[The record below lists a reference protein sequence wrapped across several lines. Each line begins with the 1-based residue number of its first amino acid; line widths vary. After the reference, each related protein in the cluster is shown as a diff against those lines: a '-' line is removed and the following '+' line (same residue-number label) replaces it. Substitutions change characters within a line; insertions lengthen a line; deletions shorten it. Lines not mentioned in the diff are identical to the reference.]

1 MNVEQSKILRRM
13 SVFSD
18 SKALANA
25 IRKESNNY
33 ICSEAAEHIDGLWQ
47 YCGELAIEIKRLQT
61 LVKENAEISIALN
74 QSQAKGVPISV
85 TACTSE
91 GSHECNPAYLSTQP
105 EKPIAESSLQKLARI
120 QNFENH
126 LEQEI
131 PKCSRVNAACHNKKE
146 ERSHVSNAPQHEYLT
161 LILPMLPNHSVQIYG
176 HAKNT
181 PPQFLPLAEL
191 FLTMLRDQAIRM
203 VNAEPRGVRYQFDT
217 FSRAATDLVSA
228 MEPPSK
234 ERRSK
239 AEDR

>member
-33 ICSEAAEHIDGLWQ
+33 ISSEAAEHIDGLWQ
-47 YCGELAIEIKRLQT
+47 YCGELANEIKHLQT
-61 LVKENAEISIALN
+61 LVKENAEISIPLN
-74 QSQAKGVPISV
+74 QSRAKAIPISV

-91 GSHECNPAYLSTQP
+91 EIHECNPAYLSTQP
-105 EKPIAESSLQKLARI
+105 EQPIAESSLQKLARI
-120 QNFENH
+120 QNYENH

-131 PKCSRVNAACHNKKE
+131 PKCSQVNVACHNKKE

-161 LILPMLPNHSVQIYG
+161 LALPILPNHSVQIYG
-176 HAKNT
+176 LAKNT

-203 VNAEPRGVRYQFDT
+203 VNAEPHVVRCQFDT
-217 FSRAATDLVSA
+217 FSHAATGLVSA
-228 MEPPSK
+228 MKPPSK
-234 ERRSK
+234 EHRSK
-239 AEDR
+239 AEDQ

>member
-47 YCGELAIEIKRLQT
+47 YCGELATEIKRLQI
-61 LVKENAEISIALN
+61 LVKENAEISIPLN
-74 QSQAKGVPISV
+74 QSQAKAMPISV

-91 GSHECNPAYLSTQP
+91 GNHECNPAYLSTQP
-105 EKPIAESSLQKLARI
+105 EQPTAESSLQKLARI
-120 QNFENH
+120 QNYENH

-131 PKCSRVNAACHNKKE
+131 PKCSRVNVACHNKKE
-146 ERSHVSNAPQHEYLT
+146 ERSHESNAPQHEYLT
-161 LILPMLPNHSVQIYG
+161 LVLPMLPNHSVQIYG

-203 VNAEPRGVRYQFDT
+203 VNAGPRAVRHQFDT
-217 FSRAATDLVSA
+217 FSRAAIGLVCA
-228 MEPPSK
+228 MEPIPK
-234 ERRSK
+234 EHRSK
-239 AEDR
+239 AEGQ